1 MVAGARLFDFL
12 RQAITIDYAI
22 ATGSPRGSRD
32 DARPASTGLDSSCPE
47 AIIAPMSSPI
57 LENVRTLAEK
67 VATAQDVEVYH
78 VELSGGTVRVLVEGP
93 QGISLGAC
101 SRFSRELSS
110 ELDRA
115 GLFQGRYFIEVSSPG
130 VERRL
135 YRPRDFERAVNR
147 RIRVRTRSGPLEG
160 MLVAAD
166 ERGFVISFEDRS
178 EPHTG
183 RVTYE
188 DVKEAR
194 LAVPDSELFCK
205 PVVTQRSAARGAG
218 PDPDAPGGKGTDE

>member
-1 MVAGARLFDFL
+1 
-12 RQAITIDYAI
+12 
-22 ATGSPRGSRD
+22 
-32 DARPASTGLDSSCPE
+32 
-47 AIIAPMSSPI
+47 MSSQV
-57 LENVRTLAEK
+57 LESVRTLAEK

-78 VELSGGTVRVLVEGP
+78 VELSGSTVRVLVEGP
-93 QGISLGAC
+93 QGTSLGAC
-101 SRFSRELSS
+101 SRFSQELSG

-130 VERRL
+130 IERRL

-147 RIRVRTRSGPLEG
+147 RIRVRTRSGPFEG
-160 MLVAAD
+160 VLVAAD
-166 ERGFVISFEDRS
+166 EKGLVINFEDKGKT
-178 EPHTG
+178 HTG

-205 PVVTQRSAARGAG
+205 PVVTQHSAAGGAG
-218 PDPDAPGGKGTDE
+218 PDLDAPGGKGTDE